1 MGRRR
6 SGGCL
11 YAVIFFIA
19 LAISIAL
26 LAVML
31 SSVRSTEGGTL
42 LTEIL
47 DRAGLGSGRVEPGG
61 TLDNP
66 GGAGREDSS
75 SPETP
80 ENDVQENDEEG
91 SSISD
96 LPSTDAI
103 RIEITQEKLRELL
116 EAAMEDSFPLTLDEV
131 TISSDST
138 LAFSGSAERDKF
150 IEMLDSQGSVLSTL
164 ERMTLQL
171 APEEITFDVT
181 VGVSYDA
188 ANGTVDLD
196 PQALTVAGL
205 SIPTSLLPGSVVEMV
220 NTALTDF
227 FASYGRTPAGLT
239 LYDGYMRIYFE

>member
-19 LAISIAL
+19 LIISVVL
-26 LAVML
+26 LAVMF
-31 SSVRSTEGGTL
+31 SSVKSTDGGTL
-42 LTEIL
+42 LTEIM
-47 DRAGLGSGRVEPGG
+47 DKIGIGSGHDDTGG
-61 TLDNP
+61 SAD
-66 GGAGREDSS
+66 GAGEGAGRGEPSD
-75 SPETP
+75 PDRAETGEP
-80 ENDVQENDEEG
+80 DP
-91 SSISD
+91 SIAD
-96 LPSTDAI
+96 LPSTDTI

-116 EAAMEDSFPLTLDEV
+116 ESAMEDSFPLTLDEV
-131 TISSDST
+131 TISADST
-138 LAFSGSAERDKF
+138 LTFSGSAERDKF
-150 IEMLDSQGSVLSTL
+150 IEMLDGQGSALSAL

-171 APEEITFDVT
+171 APEEIAFSAK

-188 ANGTVDLD
+188 PNGTVALA
-196 PQALTVAGL
+196 PQSLTVAGL
-205 SIPTSLLPGSVVEMV
+205 SIPTSLLPASVVEMV